1 MAQIAAAVVLDEVF
15 EGAVIQSDIRGLHLS
30 DPEGLFMSDEK
41 LYIVLMGLPARGKS
55 TLAVRLRESF
65 RKDNIATRLFNN
77 GNLRRRYRPAEET
90 SLAEFYSPRNPAA
103 LELRKKF
110 ARINME
116 RAKRYLLNSGQV
128 AILDAANASRERR
141 ELIERCLDDHPI
153 LYIECVNDD
162 EDILAWSILD
172 KIRLPEFQKMTPKAA
187 EREFLKRIDYY
198 KMIYTPLCVERNYI
212 RLESLQNRI
221 IGEKHTD
228 AIPLY
233 ARIRDYLVTDEVK
246 NLFLIR
252 HTQTDFNLEDRI
264 GGDPDLTPKGVRQ
277 AKALGQF
284 FAKRNIAYI
293 FTSMKLRTRK
303 TAEAIADFQKNC
315 RIIALKEFDEI
326 NAGVCEG
333 MTYAEI
339 ERQMPEVFRLREAHK
354 YDYVYPDGESYAK
367 MRPRIED
374 GLKKSFFLNRSSDNI
389 LIVGHQ
395 AVNRMILSHF
405 LYRRKEDVPYIFVPQ
420 DRFYHIVSTQNKKL
434 VELKKYE

>member
-1 MAQIAAAVVLDEVF
+1 
-15 EGAVIQSDIRGLHLS
+15 
-30 DPEGLFMSDEK
+30 MSDEK

-65 RKDNIATRLFNN
+65 RKDSIATRLFNN

-90 SLAEFYSPRNPAA
+90 SSAEFYSPANPAA
-103 LELRKKF
+103 LELRNMF
-110 ARINME
+110 ARMNME
-116 RAKRYLLNSGQV
+116 RAKAYLRNSGQV
-128 AILDAANASRERR
+128 AILDAANVRR
-141 ELIERCLDDHPI
+141 DRRDMIERYLDDHPL

-172 KIRLPEFQKMTPKAA
+172 KIRLSEFQKMSPETA
-187 EREFLKRIDYY
+187 ETEFLKRIDYY
-198 KMIYTPLCVERNYI
+198 KVIYTPLMTERNYI

-246 NLFLIR
+246 NLFLVR
-252 HTQTDFNLEDRI
+252 HAQTDYNLEDRI
-264 GGDPDLTPKGVRQ
+264 GGDADLTSKGFGQ

-284 FAKRNIAYI
+284 FAERKISYI
-293 FTSMKLRTRK
+293 FTSMKLRTRR
-303 TAEAIADFQKNC
+303 TAEAIAELQKNC

-339 ERQMPEVFRLREAHK
+339 ERQMPEVFRLREANK
-354 YDYVYPDGESYAK
+354 YDYAYPEGESYAK
-367 MRPRIED
+367 MRARIED
-374 GLKKSFFLNRSSDNI
+374 GIKKSFFLNRSSDNI

-405 LYRRKEDVPYIFVPQ
+405 LYRRKEDVPYIYVPQ

-434 VELKKYE
+434 LELKRYE